1 MSAPIHTFYA
11 QGPGPKDHDWEATRS
26 AYEEGDPVGHGETE
40 RDAILDL
47 LEREAEAPTMSEYA
61 IAELKKPDSPLS
73 KAVGGIEAG
82 GKIEF
87 PKLEREAERE

>member
-1 MSAPIHTFYA
+1 MSNPIHTFYR

-47 LEREAEAPTMSEYA
+47 LERETERAAE
-61 IAELKKPDSPLS
+61 
-73 KAVGGIEAG
+73 
-82 GKIEF
+82 
-87 PKLEREAERE
+87 